1 MFPSANFHIN
11 SSLKTGA
18 TTWLQETAG
27 ATFNSLFAQAA
38 TISTT
43 YKKGIANNW
52 SGLLNNYIYAS
63 KPTIL
68 HL

>member
-1 MFPSANFHIN
+1 VLS
-11 SSLKTGA
+11 
-18 TTWLQETAG
+18 
-27 ATFNSLFAQAA
+27 FNGLFAQAA

-43 YKKGIANNW
+43 YKKAIANNW
-52 SGLLNNYIYAS
+52 SGLLKLYIYAS